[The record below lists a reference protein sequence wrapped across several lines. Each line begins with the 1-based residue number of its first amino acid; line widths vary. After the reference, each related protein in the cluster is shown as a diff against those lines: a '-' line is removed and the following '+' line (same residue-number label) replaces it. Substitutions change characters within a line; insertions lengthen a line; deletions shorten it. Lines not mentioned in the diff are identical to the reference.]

1 MKAARQ
7 RKNRKCREC
16 GVTKY
21 ATAQGMLEHVKE
33 HRTIER
39 LRGSGIVVPPSG
51 IIVVKN

>member
-1 MKAARQ
+1 MKAANQ

-21 ATAQGMLEHVKE
+21 TTAEGMLEHVKE

-39 LRGSGIVVPPSG
+39 FRAVGIVTPPSG
-51 IIVVKN
+51 IIVVAK